1 MLLKQRYFEKITSN
15 PEQFKVSDDEVRKVI
30 RQTAG
35 NDIVEKEIVKL
46 NYVKLHKNS
55 PILQNIKDIL
65 FDDTRRMNEKA
76 QIETLC
82 ADTIE
87 YFIEDNK
94 WLFWDDI
101 QAEVDIDFNAQKAN
115 KLPLC
120 FDQTIGNDR
129 YLIVILD
136 YKSEQTA
143 EENDEYFESVRTM
156 LIQQKKTAF
165 INQEIQNLKSKNK

>member
-1 MLLKQRYFEKITSN
+1 M
-15 PEQFKVSDDEVRKVI
+15 
-30 RQTAG
+30 
-35 NDIVEKEIVKL
+35 
-46 NYVKLHKNS
+46 
-55 PILQNIKDIL
+55 
-65 FDDTRRMNEKA
+65 
-76 QIETLC
+76 
-82 ADTIE
+82 
-87 YFIEDNK
+87 
-94 WLFWDDI
+94 
-101 QAEVDIDFNAQKAN
+101 DIDFNAQKAN